1 MVQTIQR
8 KKIMA
13 FLDIFKDDNEI
24 NEKAILGFASF
35 GVLTIYGIADVVTGL
50 EGQAFVIEPIILEV
64 FAGLT
69 FGCFGIAS
77 YEKVANRKTDA
88 EREKNLPGGLAPLP
102 EDEG

>member
-1 MVQTIQR
+1 
-8 KKIMA
+8 MA
-13 FLDIFKDDNEI
+13 FLKELFRDDNEI
-24 NEKAILGFASF
+24 NEKSVLGFLSF
-35 GVLTIYGIADVVTGL
+35 AVLMVYGIADVVTGL
-50 EGQAFVIEPIILEV
+50 EQQQFVIEPIILEV

-88 EREKNLPGGLAPLP
+88 EREKNLQGDLNPLP

>member
-1 MVQTIQR
+1 
-8 KKIMA
+8 MA
-13 FLDIFKDDNEI
+13 FLKELFRDDNEI
-24 NEKAILGFASF
+24 NEKSVLGFMSF
-35 GVLTIYGIADVVTGL
+35 AVLFIYGIADVVTGL
-50 EGQAFVIEPIILEV
+50 EQQQFVIEPIILEV

>member
-1 MVQTIQR
+1 
-8 KKIMA
+8 MA
-13 FLDIFKDDNEI
+13 FFKELFRDDNEI
-24 NEKAILGFASF
+24 NEKSVLGFLSF
-35 GVLTIYGIADVVTGL
+35 AVLFIYGIADVVTGL
-50 EGQAFVIEPIILEV
+50 EQQQFVIEPIILEV

-88 EREKNLPGGLAPLP
+88 EREKNMQGGLDPLP

>member
-1 MVQTIQR
+1 
-8 KKIMA
+8 MA
-13 FLDIFKDDNEI
+13 FFKELFRDDNEI
-24 NEKAILGFASF
+24 NEKSVLGFLSF
-35 GVLTIYGIADVVTGL
+35 AVLFIYGIADVVTGL
-50 EGQAFVIEPIILEV
+50 EQQQFVIEPIILEV

>member
-1 MVQTIQR
+1 
-8 KKIMA
+8 MA

-35 GVLTIYGIADVVTGL
+35 GVIFIYGIADVVTGL
-50 EGQAFVIEPIILEV
+50 EQQQFVIEPIILEV

-88 EREKNLPGGLAPLP
+88 EREKNLQGGLAPLP